1 MGRELGVE
9 VLEESGEKALSV
21 DRHHLQLRYVNTF
34 YSSASVDYYTFED
47 AKKLVRYLREKVR
60 SS

>member
-1 MGRELGVE
+1 MRFWRR
-9 VLEESGEKALSV
+9 SREKALSV
-21 DRHHLQLRYVNTF
+21 DRHHLQSRYVNTF